1 MTAATI
7 GVYGKVDT
15 QGDFLRAGSGDF
27 SRAGLDRWLEEG
39 MGVLKTENATL
50 PEGAAGFLFAP
61 AGAARAFLGAL
72 APSEDSVGRKF
83 PLLAFV
89 ELPAGPVAMA
99 MPAAATAYGAGF
111 VAASSDLVLSSRGVA
126 AADLLAR
133 ANDLAAAAPAAEPR
147 GDESVS
153 LTAAPSGDL
162 RAALGGGAPALAYA
176 LRTFCLACDQAAKA
190 ADPAAPGVTVD
201 APAPS
206 TTVRAMWLEL
216 ALRRL
221 RRAHAP
227 APRALLWSDGP
238 AGRLLVALGAP
249 PPAMFAFWANPHH
262 RSQRLWPLRTEVAA
276 ALATATSGLTSA
288 QRRIVDDPSTSLAQ
302 LVAEFE

>member
-39 MGVLKTENATL
+39 MGVLKTENAAL

-99 MPAAATAYGAGF
+99 MPAAATAYGAVF

-126 AADLLAR
+126 AADLFSRAR
-133 ANDLAAAAPAAEPR
+133 DLAAAAPAEPS
-147 GDESVS
+147 GDEAVS
-153 LTAAPSGDL
+153 LAAAPSGDL

-176 LRTFCLACDQAAKA
+176 LRTLCLACDQAAKA
-190 ADPAAPGVTVD
+190 ADPAAPGLTVD

-206 TTVRAMWLEL
+206 PMVRAMWLEL

-227 APRALLWSDGP
+227 APRALLWSDGS
-238 AGRLLVALGAP
+238 AGRLLISLGTP
-249 PPAMFAFWANPHH
+249 PPAMFAFWANPRH